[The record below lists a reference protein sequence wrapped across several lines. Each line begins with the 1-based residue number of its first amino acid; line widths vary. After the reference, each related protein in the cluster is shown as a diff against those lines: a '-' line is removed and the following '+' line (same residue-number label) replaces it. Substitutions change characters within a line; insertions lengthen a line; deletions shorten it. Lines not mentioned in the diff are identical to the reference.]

1 MPSVLT
7 DRKWAQ
13 KLRKLSNKVYFRGKF
28 QAIENEINNGSGN
41 FDVNIRIERIFNDF
55 ERVSILD
62 LERLNILELRE
73 YERKTKEN

>member
-1 MPSVLT
+1 M
-7 DRKWAQ
+7 
-13 KLRKLSNKVYFRGKF
+13 YFRGKF